1 MDKIFEKIIKY
12 SLIFTLIFIENSY
25 AQSIRSIL
33 KNSESELINYV
44 YKNKE
49 KFEVQIILTELKKRK
64 NGFTIHKKKFN
75 VDKKNYFYPASSI
88 KLPIA
93 LLTIEKINE
102 NPNLNINSEFSIE
115 GDSIITTFKK
125 EITDLFIISSN
136 ESYNRLFEFLG
147 QDYINKKLKQKGFK
161 DFSIYH
167 RLSTKESD
175 NLKTKEIN
183 FYRNGEINQ
192 IQKSINNK
200 PLTKLNLKNLN
211 KGIGFILD
219 NELQNKSMDFSR
231 KNYFSIEE
239 LNNILI
245 CLFFPEV
252 SKNKKFNLSNS
263 QNLLIQKLMSSTPYD
278 MGFDKNIYPNNYNKF
293 FIYGD
298 KDGMINDNIYNKVGN
313 AYGYSIDNAYIYNK
327 NSDRHF
333 VLTACIYT
341 NANNILNDNY
351 YEYDEIGIPFLAEIG
366 RFLTNYNIRQ

>member
-12 SLIFTLIFIENSY
+12 SLIFILIFIENSY
-25 AQSIRSIL
+25 AQSLRSIL

-102 NPNLNINSEFSIE
+102 NPNLNINSEFSIK

>member
-44 YKNKE
+44 YNKQE

-161 DFSIYH
+161 DFSISH

-245 CLFFPEV
+245 CLFFPEI
-252 SKNKKFNLSNS
+252 SKNKKFNLSKS

>member
-161 DFSIYH
+161 DFSISH

-211 KGIGFILD
+211 KGVGFILD

>member
-1 MDKIFEKIIKY
+1 VDKIFKKIIKY
-12 SLIFTLIFIENSY
+12 SLLFSLIFIENSY
-25 AQSIRSIL
+25 AQSIKSIL

-44 YKNKE
+44 YKNQE

-64 NGFTIHKKKFN
+64 NRFTIHKKKFN

-161 DFSIYH
+161 DFSISH
-167 RLSTKESD
+167 RLSTEKSD
-175 NLKTKEIN
+175 NLKTKAIN
-183 FYRNGEINQ
+183 FYRNGEIFQ

-211 KGIGFILD
+211 KGVGFIL
-219 NELQNKSMDFSR
+219 NNKLQNKAMDFSR
-231 KNYFSIEE
+231 KNYFSISE

-252 SKNKKFNLSNS
+252 SKNKKFNLSKS
-263 QNLLIQKLMSSTPYD
+263 QNLLLKKLMSSTPFD

-313 AYGYSIDNAYIYNK
+313 AYGYSIDNAYIYEEK
-327 NSDRHF
+327 SDRHF
-333 VLTACIYT
+333 VLTASIYT
-341 NANNILNDNY
+341 NGNNILNDNN

>member
-12 SLIFTLIFIENSY
+12 SLLFSLIFTENSY

-102 NPNLNINSEFSIE
+102 NPNLNINSEFLIE

-161 DFSIYH
+161 DFSISH
-167 RLSTKESD
+167 RLSTDKSD

-211 KGIGFILD
+211 KGIGFMLD
-219 NELQNKSMDFSR
+219 NELQNKPMDFSK

-245 CLFFPEV
+245 CLFFPKI
-252 SKNKKFNLSNS
+252 SKNKKFNLSKS
-263 QNLLIQKLMSSTPYD
+263 QNLLIQKLMSSTPLD

-327 NSDRHF
+327 SSNRHF

-341 NANNILNDNY
+341 NSNNILNDNK
-351 YEYDEIGIPFLAEIG
+351 YEYDEIGIPFLAKIG
-366 RFLTNYNIRQ
+366 RFLTNYNFRQ

>member
-12 SLIFTLIFIENSY
+12 SLIFILIFIENSY
-25 AQSIRSIL
+25 AQSLRSIL

-161 DFSIYH
+161 DFSISH

-211 KGIGFILD
+211 KGVGFILD

-245 CLFFPEV
+245 FLFFPEI
-252 SKNKKFNLSNS
+252 SKNKKFNLSKS

-366 RFLTNYNIRQ
+366 RFLTNYNIKQ

>member
-44 YKNKE
+44 YRNKE

-102 NPNLNINSEFSIE
+102 NPNLNINSEFSIK

-161 DFSIYH
+161 DFSISH

-211 KGIGFILD
+211 KGVGFILD

-245 CLFFPEV
+245 FLFFPEI
-252 SKNKKFNLSNS
+252 SKNKKFNLSKS
-263 QNLLIQKLMSSTPYD
+263 QNLLIQKLMSSTPFD

>member
-12 SLIFTLIFIENSY
+12 SLIFILIFIENSY
-25 AQSIRSIL
+25 AQSLRSIL

-102 NPNLNINSEFSIE
+102 NPNLNINSEFSIK

-245 CLFFPEV
+245 FLFFPEI
-252 SKNKKFNLSNS
+252 SKNKKFNLSKS

>member
-161 DFSIYH
+161 DFSISH

-211 KGIGFILD
+211 KGVGFILD

-252 SKNKKFNLSNS
+252 SKNKKFNLSKS
-263 QNLLIQKLMSSTPYD
+263 QNLLIQKLMSSTPFD

>member
-12 SLIFTLIFIENSY
+12 SLLFTLIFIENSY

-44 YKNKE
+44 YNKQE

-115 GDSIITTFKK
+115 SDSIITTFKK

>member
-12 SLIFTLIFIENSY
+12 SLIFILIFIENSY
-25 AQSIRSIL
+25 AQSLRSIL

-102 NPNLNINSEFSIE
+102 NPNLNINSEFLIE

-211 KGIGFILD
+211 KGVGFILD

-351 YEYDEIGIPFLAEIG
+351 YEYNEIGIPFLAEIG

>member
-1 MDKIFEKIIKY
+1 MDKIFKKIIKY
-12 SLIFTLIFIENSY
+12 SLLFSLIFIENSY
-25 AQSIRSIL
+25 AQSLKSIL

-115 GDSIITTFKK
+115 SDSIITTFKK

-161 DFSIYH
+161 DFSISH

>member
-12 SLIFTLIFIENSY
+12 SLIFILIFIENSY

-44 YKNKE
+44 YNKQE

-161 DFSIYH
+161 DFSISH

-245 CLFFPEV
+245 FLFFPEI
-252 SKNKKFNLSNS
+252 SKNKKFNLSKS
-263 QNLLIQKLMSSTPYD
+263 QNLLIQKLMSSTPFD

>member
-1 MDKIFEKIIKY
+1 MDKIFVKIIKY
-12 SLIFTLIFIENSY
+12 ALLFLLIFIEKPY
-25 AQSIRSIL
+25 AQSLRSIL
-33 KNSESELINYV
+33 KNSESDLINYV
-44 YKNKE
+44 YDNHE

-75 VDKKNYFYPASSI
+75 ANKNNYFYPASSI

-102 NPNLNINSEFSIE
+102 NPKLNINSEFSIQ

-147 QDYINKKLKQKGFK
+147 QDYINEKLKQKGFK
-161 DFSIYH
+161 DFSISH
-167 RLSTKESD
+167 RLSTEKSD

-183 FYRNGEINQ
+183 FYRNGKINQ

-200 PLTKLNLKNLN
+200 PVTKLNLKNLN
-211 KGIGFILD
+211 KGIGFMLD
-219 NELQNKSMDFSR
+219 NELQNKPMDFSG
-231 KNYFSIEE
+231 KNYFSINE
-239 LNNILI
+239 LNNVLI

-252 SKNKKFNLSNS
+252 SKNKKFNLSKS
-263 QNLLIQKLMSSTPYD
+263 QNLLIQKLMSSTPFD

-298 KDGMINDNIYNKVGN
+298 KDSMINDNIFNKVGN
-313 AYGYSIDNAYIYNK
+313 AYGYSIDNAYIYEEK
-327 NSDRHF
+327 SDRHF
-333 VLTACIYT
+333 VLTASIYT
-341 NANNILNDNY
+341 NGNNILNDNK
-351 YEYDEIGIPFLAEIG
+351 YEYHEIGIPFLAEIG

>member
-12 SLIFTLIFIENSY
+12 SLIFILIFIENSY
-25 AQSIRSIL
+25 AQSLRSIL

-102 NPNLNINSEFSIE
+102 NPNLNINSEFSIK

-200 PLTKLNLKNLN
+200 PVTKLNLKNLN

-263 QNLLIQKLMSSTPYD
+263 QNLLIQKLMSSTPFD

>member
-44 YKNKE
+44 YKNQE

-102 NPNLNINSEFSIE
+102 NPNLNINSEFSIK

>member
-102 NPNLNINSEFSIE
+102 NPNLNINSEFSIK

-252 SKNKKFNLSNS
+252 SKNKKFNLSKS
-263 QNLLIQKLMSSTPYD
+263 QNLLIQKLMSSTPLD

-351 YEYDEIGIPFLAEIG
+351 YEYDEIGIPFLAKIG

>member
-25 AQSIRSIL
+25 AQSLRSIL

-102 NPNLNINSEFSIE
+102 NPNLNINSEFSIK

-183 FYRNGEINQ
+183 FYRHGEINQ

-219 NELQNKSMDFSR
+219 NELQDKSMDFSR

>member
-12 SLIFTLIFIENSY
+12 SLLFTLIFIENSY

-44 YKNKE
+44 YNKQE

-125 EITDLFIISSN
+125 QITDLFIISSN

-211 KGIGFILD
+211 KGVGFILD

-263 QNLLIQKLMSSTPYD
+263 QNLLIQKLMSSTPFD

>member
-12 SLIFTLIFIENSY
+12 SLLFTLIFIENSY

-44 YKNKE
+44 YNKQE

-115 GDSIITTFKK
+115 SDSIITTFKK

-211 KGIGFILD
+211 KGVGFILD
-219 NELQNKSMDFSR
+219 NQLQNKSMDFSR

>member
-161 DFSIYH
+161 DFSISH

-211 KGIGFILD
+211 KGVGFILD

-252 SKNKKFNLSNS
+252 SKNKKFNLSKS
-263 QNLLIQKLMSSTPYD
+263 QNLLIQKLMSSTPFE

>member
-1 MDKIFEKIIKY
+1 MHKIFVKIIKY
-12 SLIFTLIFIENSY
+12 ALLFLLIFIEKPY
-25 AQSIRSIL
+25 AQSLRTIL
-33 KNSESELINYV
+33 KNSESDLINYV
-44 YKNKE
+44 YDNHE

-75 VDKKNYFYPASSI
+75 ANKNNYFYPASSI

-93 LLTIEKINE
+93 LLTIEKLNE
-102 NPNLNINSEFSIE
+102 SLNLNIDTEFSVQ
-115 GDSIITTFKK
+115 GDTIITTFKK
-125 EITDLFIISSN
+125 EITDLFVISSN
-136 ESYNRLFEFLG
+136 ESSNRLFEFLG

-161 DFSIYH
+161 DFSISH
-167 RLSTKESD
+167 RLSTEKSD
-175 NLKTKEIN
+175 NLKTKAIN

-200 PLTKLNLKNLN
+200 PVTKLNLKNLN

-219 NELQNKSMDFSR
+219 NELQNKPMDFSR
-231 KNYFSIEE
+231 KNYFSISE

-245 CLFFPEV
+245 CLFFPEI
-252 SKNKKFNLSNS
+252 SKNKKFNLSKS
-263 QNLLIQKLMSSTPYD
+263 QYILIKKLMSSTPFD
-278 MGFDKNIYPNNYNKF
+278 IGFDKNIYPNNYNKF

-298 KDGMINDNIYNKVGN
+298 NDGMINDNIYNKVGN

-327 NSDRHF
+327 KTDRHF

-341 NANNILNDNY
+341 NANNILNDNK

-366 RFLTNYNIRQ
+366 RLLTEHNIR

>member
-161 DFSIYH
+161 DFSISH

-252 SKNKKFNLSNS
+252 SKNKKFNLSKS

>member
-102 NPNLNINSEFSIE
+102 NPNLNINSEFSIK

-219 NELQNKSMDFSR
+219 NELQDKSMDFSR

>member
-252 SKNKKFNLSNS
+252 SKNKKFNLSKS
-263 QNLLIQKLMSSTPYD
+263 QNLLIQKLMSSTPFD

>member
-1 MDKIFEKIIKY
+1 MDKIFVKIIKY
-12 SLIFTLIFIENSY
+12 ALLFLLIFIEKPY
-25 AQSIRSIL
+25 AQSLRSIL
-33 KNSESELINYV
+33 KNSESDLINYV
-44 YKNKE
+44 YDNHE

-75 VDKKNYFYPASSI
+75 ANKNNYFYPASSI

-102 NPNLNINSEFSIE
+102 SSDLNINSEFSIQ

-147 QDYINKKLKQKGFK
+147 QDYINEKLKQKGFK
-161 DFSIYH
+161 DFSISH
-167 RLSTKESD
+167 RLSTEKSD

-183 FYRNGEINQ
+183 FYRNGKINQ

-200 PLTKLNLKNLN
+200 PVTKLNLKNLN
-211 KGIGFILD
+211 KGIGFMLD
-219 NELQNKSMDFSR
+219 NELQNKPMDFSG
-231 KNYFSIEE
+231 KNYFSINE
-239 LNNILI
+239 LNNVLI

-252 SKNKKFNLSNS
+252 SKNKKFNLSKS
-263 QNLLIQKLMSSTPYD
+263 QNLLIQKFMSSTPFD

-298 KDGMINDNIYNKVGN
+298 KDGMINDNIFNKVGN
-313 AYGYSIDNAYIYNK
+313 AYGYSIDNAYIYEEK
-327 NSDRHF
+327 SDRHF
-333 VLTACIYT
+333 VLTASIYT
-341 NANNILNDNY
+341 NGNNILNDNK
-351 YEYDEIGIPFLAEIG
+351 YEYHEIGIPFLAEIG

>member
-161 DFSIYH
+161 DFSISH

-245 CLFFPEV
+245 FLFFPEI
-252 SKNKKFNLSNS
+252 SKNKKFNLSKS
-263 QNLLIQKLMSSTPYD
+263 QNLLIQKLMSSTPFE

>member
-1 MDKIFEKIIKY
+1 MESF
-12 SLIFTLIFIENSY
+12 Y
-25 AQSIRSIL
+25 AQSIKSIL

-44 YKNKE
+44 YKNKD

-64 NGFTIHKKKFN
+64 NSFTINKKTFN
-75 VDKKNYFYPASSI
+75 SDKNNYFYPASSI

-102 NPNLNINSEFSIE
+102 SSDLNINSEFSIQ

-147 QDYINKKLKQKGFK
+147 QDYINEKLKQKGFT
-161 DFSIYH
+161 DFNISH
-167 RLSTKESD
+167 RLSIEQSD
-175 NLKTKEIN
+175 NLKTKAIN
-183 FYRNGEINQ
+183 FYKNEKIFQ

-211 KGIGFILD
+211 KGVGFIL
-219 NELQNKSMDFSR
+219 NNKLQNKPMDFSR
-231 KNYFSIEE
+231 KNYFSISE

-245 CLFFPEV
+245 CLFFPKI
-252 SKNKKFNLSNS
+252 SKNKKFDLSKS
-263 QNLLIQKLMSSTPYD
+263 QNLLIKKLMSSTPFD

-298 KDGMINDNIYNKVGN
+298 NDGMINNNIYNKVGN

-327 NSDRHF
+327 KTDRHF

-341 NANNILNDNY
+341 NANNILNDNK

-366 RFLTNYNIRQ
+366 RLLTNYNIR

>member
-351 YEYDEIGIPFLAEIG
+351 YEYNEIGIPFLAEIG
-366 RFLTNYNIRQ
+366 RFLTNYNFRQ

>member
-44 YKNKE
+44 YKNQE

-161 DFSIYH
+161 DFSISH

-245 CLFFPEV
+245 FLFFPEI
-252 SKNKKFNLSNS
+252 SKNKKFNLSKS
-263 QNLLIQKLMSSTPYD
+263 QNLLIQKLMSSTPFE

-366 RFLTNYNIRQ
+366 RFLTNYNFRQ

>member
-44 YKNKE
+44 YRNKE

-102 NPNLNINSEFSIE
+102 NPNLNINSEFSIK

>member
-211 KGIGFILD
+211 KGVGFILD

-252 SKNKKFNLSNS
+252 SKNKKFNLSKS
-263 QNLLIQKLMSSTPYD
+263 QNLLIQKLMSSTPFE

>member
-25 AQSIRSIL
+25 AQSIGSIL

-115 GDSIITTFKK
+115 SDSIITTFKK

-200 PLTKLNLKNLN
+200 PLTKLYLKNLN

-341 NANNILNDNY
+341 NANNIINDNY

>member
-12 SLIFTLIFIENSY
+12 ALLFSLIFIENSF

-44 YKNKE
+44 YKNKD
-49 KFEVQIILTELKKRK
+49 KFEVQIILTELKNRR
-64 NGFTIHKKKFN
+64 NSFTINKKKIN
-75 VDKKNYFYPASSI
+75 VNKNNYFYPASSI

-102 NPNLNINSEFSIE
+102 SPDLNINSEFSIQ

-147 QDYINKKLKQKGFK
+147 QDYINEKLKQKGFK
-161 DFSIYH
+161 DFSISH

-219 NELQNKSMDFSR
+219 NELQDKSMDFSR